1 MTTPATTQPTTA
13 PVDNTLVQTREA
25 LHAVAEHVLAAVR
38 YRDAGRIGLTVTP
51 GGFSTPLS
59 GTGGRAVGI
68 DGVALRA
75 ADINYGASPGDEY
88 VTMPYLY
95 VALPLRRAPLSSPAV
110 SRRIL
115 ERRLRRLSDLEFRQL
130 GRGRR
135 RVLPD
140 RPAEGARRMTGP
152 CMHGHRRAR
161 DRHVEPTSRCAWARL
176 PRCGYSTDRAV
187 DAWRGRHRSRPGP
200 AGRQ

>member
-95 VALPLRRAPLSSPAV
+95 VGPPSPPPPSADGFWNAAFGAYLTWNSVSSVADAV
-110 SRRIL
+110 AF
-115 ERRLRRLSDLEFRQL
+115 FRT
-130 GRGRR
+130 GRR
-135 RVLPD
+135 KAL
-140 RPAEGARRMTGP
+140 GA
-152 CMHGHRRAR
+152 
-161 DRHVEPTSRCAWARL
+161 
-176 PRCGYSTDRAV
+176 
-187 DAWRGRHRSRPGP
+187 
-200 AGRQ
+200 